1 MVVPPDILNE
11 PDNSGS
17 NFDQGVANEG
27 GQILLVCTATGVPQP
42 TVNKIRFISYKD
54 HISVFFFAIL
64 LFL

>member
-42 TVNKIRFISYKD
+42 TVNKIRFTQKD
-54 HISVFFFAIL
+54 HI
-64 LFL
+64 